1 MFNLKRYEDLIKSLV
16 NAGLKPTTN
25 WNEKLSSNS
34 LLIRH
39 DVDFSIEYAHRLA
52 LFESQ
57 LKICST
63 FFFMLSSN
71 LYNSLSAHNQK
82 LIKDISGMN
91 HKVSIHFDHTVYEN
105 LEYFKYE
112 KNIFENIFGK
122 KVDIVS
128 VHRPKDFL
136 NNKITGSLDY
146 YKRTSDKL
154 LLDNLYKMGVNI
166 KQVVCISSGASQNTY
181 KGWGGYSISKAALR
195 MMMKVYSKDILET
208 HFTSLAPGLV
218 DTQMQKHLCNDVDI
232 TEFPETSKFIE
243 SRDKGITRS
252 SDEVAKDVVKT
263 IPDLLDLESGSYID
277 LRME

>member
-1 MFNLKRYEDLIKSLV
+1 MFNINRYEDLIKSLV

-82 LIKDISGMN
+82 LIKEIADMD

-128 VHRPKDFL
+128 MHRPKNFL
-136 NNKITGSLDY
+136 NNNNIMLSGTPQTYQDIFFKKMKYISDSAGKDVFPEITKYLEEPRALGLHLLIHPIWWMGLGSNPTEIIDTWRNENLDFI
-146 YKRTSDKL
+146 TSE
-154 LLDNLYKMGVNI
+154 I
-166 KQVVCISSGASQNTY
+166 KNNC
-181 KGWGGYSISKAALR
+181 
-195 MMMKVYSKDILET
+195 KVYK
-208 HFTSLAPGLV
+208 
-218 DTQMQKHLCNDVDI
+218 N
-232 TEFPETSKFIE
+232 
-243 SRDKGITRS
+243 
-252 SDEVAKDVVKT
+252 
-263 IPDLLDLESGSYID
+263 
-277 LRME
+277 